1 METDG
6 NAAVLGLGL
15 PLLIRTVQDGLFV
28 DCERNLTRYQG
39 FLAEASTRIKVSVD
53 GCSRLVQLDE
63 SLGQSIVI
71 DNCYHRDMES
81 GGPDA

>member
-6 NAAVLGLGL
+6 NVVVLRLGL
-15 PLLIRTVQDGLFV
+15 PLLIRIVRDGSVV
-28 DCERNLTRYQG
+28 DWERNLTRYQG

-53 GCSRLVQLDE
+53 GCSRLVQLGE
-63 SLGQSIVI
+63 SLVRCILS

-81 GGPDA
+81 GRPDA